1 MSEDDRTSSPPG
13 RNDESALA
21 TLCSYPA
28 GLINDSN
35 WGDVLTSRC
44 GSGLPSAQ
52 LLCGVITGCCSR
64 NQERGGYSA
73 SLLRHNNVRSASLSI
88 PVAPAYSQRQRRRR
102 SKRKTI
108 SIELELVNRERGNAG
123 EGSAPPS
130 TGRFDPSGIRPR
142 PTSRLGYLL
151 SSSPGRRILSTVQ
164 NRSR

>member
-108 SIELELVNRERGNAG
+108 SIEPELVNRGGGNAE
-123 EGSAPPS
+123 EGSAPPQ
-130 TGRFDPSGIRPR
+130 PA
-142 PTSRLGYLL
+142 RLRSFSNTPQAHEHAGYLL